1 MLRLGSQTT
10 TVKSVLP
17 MRVTILLLCA
27 FSVFAHHSTAMY
39 DLVHGTIIGG
49 VVTRFDWQ
57 NPHTHVLLDV
67 TGENNEI
74 EHWFVELESRSTLSH
89 VGWTRDTLKPGDRI
103 SVTGGRAKD
112 NSFQI
117 RATTVQLPDGRKLPA
132 LALPEN

>member
-1 MLRLGSQTT
+1 MRSLCTALL
-10 TVKSVLP
+10 VCALP
-17 MRVTILLLCA
+17 LL
-27 FSVFAHHSTAMY
+27 AHHSTAMY

-49 VVTRFDWQ
+49 IVTRFDWE
-57 NPHTHVLLDV
+57 NPHTHIALDV

-74 EHWFVELESRSTLSH
+74 EHWTVELESRSTLSH
-89 VGWTRDTLKPGDRI
+89 VGWTKDTLKPGDRI

-112 NSFQI
+112 GTFLI